1 MKKGL
6 KLFLSLLSAVVFA
19 VSMIFFVIGI
29 SSCGYVDKNN
39 PEEYPIVYD
48 EELTIF
54 DNNISYIGGV
64 VAHQSIVVKGTI
76 RNVSESNKYIKLYV
90 WIKYDEGDNV
100 ERSQSFLVDSF
111 ALSPQETKSIFDM
124 ISVDKDKS
132 YVEIEYASAVINSVP
147 HRIIE
152 NQAYYY
158 FALYIIPAGIFMVA
172 GLICFFIFIGI
183 KPKYVE
189 EESLTSIDTPF
200 IGNVLQELNNNTPTY
215 NEPEL
220 VECEYCGSLNKLQS
234 GKCSNC
240 GAKLK
245 KGKRK

>member
-29 SSCGYVDKNN
+29 SNCGFVDKNN

-54 DNNISYIGGV
+54 DHNISYIGGV

-76 RNVSESNKYIKLYV
+76 INVSESNQHIKLYV
-90 WIKYDEGDNV
+90 WIKYDEGDDV
-100 ERSQSFLVDSF
+100 ERTQSFLVDSF
-111 ALSPQETKSIFDM
+111 TMSSQETKSIFDM

-132 YVEIEYASAVINSVP
+132 YVEIEYATAVIQGVP
-147 HRIIE
+147 YRIIE

-158 FALYIIPAGIFMVA
+158 FALYLIPAGIFMVA

-189 EESLTSIDTPF
+189 EESITSIDTPY
-200 IGNVLQELNNNTPTY
+200 IGSILQELTNNAPTN
-215 NEPEL
+215 NEPEI
-220 VECEYCGSLNKLQS
+220 VECEYCGSLNKLRS

-245 KGKRK
+245 KGKK